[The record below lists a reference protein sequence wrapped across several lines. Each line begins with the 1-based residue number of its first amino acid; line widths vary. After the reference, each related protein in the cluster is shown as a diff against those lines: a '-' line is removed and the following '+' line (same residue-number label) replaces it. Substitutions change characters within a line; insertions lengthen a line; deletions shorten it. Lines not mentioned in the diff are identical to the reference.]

1 MMKQA
6 SAIAVSI
13 GLATAPAAFA
23 EPVKM
28 SDSQLDNV
36 TGGALIN
43 AVVVDVVDIEN
54 NRVAVAIPVN
64 AAAAINVLGGPTGA
78 AAFQRPGRIVQP

>member
-1 MMKQA
+1 MKYA
-6 SAIAVSI
+6 SAIVVAV

-23 EPVKM
+23 KPVKM

-64 AAAAINVLGGPTGA
+64 AAAAINVLGGATGA
-78 AAFQRPGRIVQP
+78 AALQRPGRISQP